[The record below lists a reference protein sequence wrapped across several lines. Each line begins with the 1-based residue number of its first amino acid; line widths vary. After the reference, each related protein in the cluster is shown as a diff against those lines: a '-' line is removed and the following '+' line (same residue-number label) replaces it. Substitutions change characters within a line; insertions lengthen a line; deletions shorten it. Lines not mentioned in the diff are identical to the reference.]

1 MPLGKAIL
9 LFLALTFSG
18 NGLHLHEASE
28 NYVSYLQTQQN
39 NVKDKINTV
48 AHKLEENYKVV
59 DKENDIDKKI
69 ALLEQFIKE
78 ERLLLTGI
86 NL

>member
-1 MPLGKAIL
+1 
-9 LFLALTFSG
+9 
-18 NGLHLHEASE
+18 
-28 NYVSYLQTQQN
+28 LQTQQN

-48 AHKLEENYKVV
+48 ARKLEENYKVV

-69 ALLEQFIKE
+69 ALLEQYIKE
-78 ERLLLTGI
+78 ERLLLAGI